1 MDTPLHEPHMAD
13 TDPGYRQMPANE
25 DAEQALLGA
34 ILINNDAIDRVTDF
48 LQPDHFF
55 IPVNGRIYEA
65 CRQFRMENRAADPVT
80 LRDFFAGDP
89 DLESVGGAGY
99 LIDLASGIISVVNA
113 EDYGRI
119 IYDLHIRRTLITIGE
134 DMVNQAYAHD
144 LGISAHDQLDG
155 AEQRL
160 FHVSQ
165 EGTDRRDLRDFGS
178 VIAITIDEAAQA
190 MNRDTRLTGVTTGLA
205 EMDKRLGGLQR
216 SDLLILAARPAMGK
230 SALAANIAFNAA
242 KAFRDTDGREGA
254 RAAFFSL
261 EMSSEQLALRIL
273 SDQAE
278 IPSEKIRKGEI
289 GRDDY
294 LKLAQASHDL
304 STVPLYLDDTAGLT
318 IGQLR
323 TRARRLFGQSYRKDM
338 TEGGKPPAGL
348 IIVDY
353 LQLMRPGAGDRTDS
367 RVQEISEITRG
378 LKMIAKD
385 LSVPVIA
392 LSQLSRA
399 VEQRDD
405 KRPQLADLRESGSI
419 EQDADVVMFIY
430 REEYYLGRGA
440 PEEGTE
446 EHIQWQE
453 KMAKAYN
460 KAEVIIGK
468 QRHGPTGTVNL
479 FFDGRFTRF
488 ADLDQV
494 HTDGF

>member
-1 MDTPLHEPHMAD
+1 
-13 TDPGYRQMPANE
+13 MPSNE

-34 ILINNDAIDRVTDF
+34 VLVNNDAIDRVTDF
-48 LQPDHFF
+48 LQPSHFF
-55 IPVNGRIYEA
+55 VPVHGRIYEA
-65 CRQFRMENRAADPVT
+65 CRRFRMENRAADPIT
-80 LRDFFAGDP
+80 LRDHFAEDP
-89 DLESVGGAGY
+89 DLERVGGAGY
-99 LIDLASGIISVVNA
+99 LIDLAAGIISVINA

-119 IYDLHIRRTLITIGE
+119 IYDLHLRRSLITIGE
-134 DMVNQAYAHD
+134 DMVNQAYSHD
-144 LGISAHDQLDG
+144 LVASANDQLDT

-160 FHVSQ
+160 FTLSQ
-165 EGTDRRDLRDFGS
+165 DGTDRRDLRDFGS
-178 VIAITIDEAAQA
+178 ILTVTIQEAAQA
-190 MNRDTRLTGVTTGLA
+190 MNRDTRLTGVTTGLT

-254 RAAFFSL
+254 IAAFFSL
-261 EMSSEQLALRIL
+261 EMSSEQLALRII

-278 IPSEKIRKGEI
+278 IPSESIRKGEI
-289 GRDDY
+289 KPDEYAR
-294 LKLAQASHDL
+294 LAQASHEL

-323 TRARRLFGQSYRKDM
+323 TRARRLFGQSHRKD
-338 TEGGKPPAGL
+338 TGDGNKPPAGL

-353 LQLMRPGAGDRTDS
+353 LQLMRPGAGDRTDN

-399 VEQRDD
+399 VEQRED

-430 REEYYLGRGA
+430 REEYYLNRAA

-479 FFDGRFTRF
+479 FFNGKYTRF
-488 ADLDQV
+488 ADLDQI
-494 HTDGF
+494 HTDDY